1 MVLNMVIWPKETM
14 LLVPSLA
21 PLDETVPEPP
31 LKGMT
36 RYVTI
41 VTQSYPFSHKG
52 RSLHFS

>member
-1 MVLNMVIWPKETM
+1 MVLNIVIWPKETM

-21 PLDETVPEPP
+21 PLDEAEPP